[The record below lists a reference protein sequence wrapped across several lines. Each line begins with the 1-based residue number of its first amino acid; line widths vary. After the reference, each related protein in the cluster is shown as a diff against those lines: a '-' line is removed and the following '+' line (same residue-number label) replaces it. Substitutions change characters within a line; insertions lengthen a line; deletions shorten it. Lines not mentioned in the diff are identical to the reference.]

1 MFTSLLLGQLKKHF
15 KSDDFSPELSDFLL
29 TIDQTYKQHE
39 EHCSSLKKAVEQK
52 ISDEPMP
59 SSEIKYK
66 TLFEK
71 MPDGIYKSS
80 RDGKFLEVNPAM
92 VKMLGYASV
101 DELLQLDI
109 KRDLYFE
116 KNEREEATQQDNTNN
131 LAVFRLKK
139 KDGSEL
145 WVEERGQYIH
155 DEDGSV
161 LYHEGLLRDVT
172 ERVIAEREL
181 RKSNRELDKFV
192 YSVSHDL
199 RAPLSSML
207 GIIDISID
215 DTQDQLM
222 IKHLLMLKNNINKL
236 DGFITDILDYSRNAR
251 LEIKKEKIDF
261 KGLLND
267 ITNHLQY
274 MGASQRVVD
283 IKVDIH
289 DDAAVYSDKNR
300 LAIILNNLV
309 SNAIRYQNVNVPN
322 PFVNV
327 KIDTSD
333 TETDIVIRDNGIG
346 IRKELHNKIFDM
358 FYRVSEESV
367 GSGLGLYLVKE
378 AVAKLEG
385 QIIVESDVGKGT
397 SFTIKIP
404 NYQGS

>member
-1 MFTSLLLGQLKKHF
+1 M
-15 KSDDFSPELSDFLL
+15 
-29 TIDQTYKQHE
+29 
-39 EHCSSLKKAVEQK
+39 
-52 ISDEPMP
+52 
-59 SSEIKYK
+59 
-66 TLFEK
+66 
-71 MPDGIYKSS
+71 
-80 RDGKFLEVNPAM
+80 EVNPAM
-92 VKMLGYASV
+92 VKMLGYSSIE
-101 DELLQLDI
+101 ELMQIDI

-155 DEDGSV
+155 DEDGAV

-222 IKHLLMLKNNINKL
+222 IKHLLMLKSNIGKL
-236 DGFITDILDYSRNAR
+236 DGFITDILNYSRNAR

-261 KGLLND
+261 KELMND
-267 ITNHLQY
+267 ISTHLKF
-274 MGASQRVVD
+274 MGASQRLVD
-283 IKVDIH
+283 IKIDINEG
-289 DDAAVYSDKNR
+289 AEVYTDKCR
-300 LAIILNNLV
+300 LTIILNNLV

-333 TETDIVIRDNGIG
+333 TETDIVIRDNGVG
-346 IRKELHNKIFDM
+346 ISKELHNKIFDM
-358 FYRVSEESV
+358 FYRISEDSV

-378 AVAKLEG
+378 AVTKLEG
-385 QIIVESDVGKGT
+385 Q
-397 SFTIKIP
+397 
-404 NYQGS
+404 NYC